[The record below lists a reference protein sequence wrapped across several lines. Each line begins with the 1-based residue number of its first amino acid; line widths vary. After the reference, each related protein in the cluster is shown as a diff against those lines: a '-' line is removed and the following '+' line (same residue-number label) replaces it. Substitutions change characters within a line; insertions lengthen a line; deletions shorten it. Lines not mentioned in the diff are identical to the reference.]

1 VAESDGSPLVDWKRL
16 DVELDSIDPLN
27 RTAAVKRVGLD
38 GLVVSLAVEQA
49 GRIQCAAPARQDGQ
63 AGSGEPAPKPSP
75 ASPLPGRWVNWP
87 EQRPAALAG

>member
-1 VAESDGSPLVDWKRL
+1 VAESDGSPLIDWKRL

-49 GRIQCAAPARQDGQ
+49 GRIQCAAPARQDG
-63 AGSGEPAPKPSP
+63 
-75 ASPLPGRWVNWP
+75 L
-87 EQRPAALAG
+87 PAAVEGRTRQALRLDAGELA